1 MSEDADPESKTEDPT
16 EKRLRDAEEKGNIAR
31 SQEIGHWF
39 TFLAAIIGLWMLSDP
54 VTRQL
59 VASNLVFFEAPHR
72 IDMNA
77 PNLTRVAMD
86 MAVSIS
92 AVLLPLL
99 GLFALFGLIG
109 NVVQNPPQISAERLM
124 PKFDKINP
132 FSGFKRIFSAASVVE
147 FIKNIVKICVIGALL
162 TYLILPELDS
172 LETLVALDVSM
183 MLSYTM
189 RIVFKLVGAMLAIM
203 FVVSVG
209 DYLYQRY
216 NYIKKLRMTKQEL
229 KDEYKESEG
238 DPHIKARLRQLRMQR
253 VRQRMMTAVPE
264 ASVVVTN
271 PTHYA
276 VALKYELGKMDA
288 PTVTAKGADL
298 IAKRI
303 REIATE
309 HEVPIVENVTLARAL
324 FLVEIDD
331 PIPVEHYKAVAEV
344 ISYVMKLKNGG
355 NG

>member
-16 EKRLRDAEEKGNIAR
+16 EKRLRDAAEKGQIAR

-39 TFLAAIIGLWMLSDP
+39 TFLAALIAMWMLGDALARRYAAS
-54 VTRQL
+54 VT
-59 VASNLVFFEAPHR
+59 VFFEAPHR
-72 IDMNA
+72 IPMDA
-77 PNLTRVAMD
+77 SHLTSVAMD
-86 MAVSIS
+86 MVVTLSL
-92 AVLLPLL
+92 VLLPIL
-99 GLFALFGLIG
+99 GLFAIFGLVG
-109 NVVQNPPQISAERLM
+109 NFAQNPPQLSVERLI
-124 PKFDKINP
+124 PKFDKLNP
-132 FSGFKRIFSAASVVE
+132 LTGLKRLFSASTVVE
-147 FIKNIVKICVIGALL
+147 FVKNLIKISVIGILL
-162 TYLILPELDS
+162 TYLIIPELDT
-172 LETLVALDVSM
+172 LETLVALDVTQ
-183 MLSYTM
+183 MLPHTM

-203 FVVSVG
+203 FVVSIA

-216 NYIKKLRMTKQEL
+216 NFMKQLRMTKQEL

-253 VRQRMMTAVPE
+253 VRQRMMQAVPE

-276 VALKYELGKMDA
+276 VALKYELGKMEA
-288 PTVTAKGADL
+288 PIVTAKGADL

-309 HEVPIVENVTLARAL
+309 HEVPIVENVALARAL

-331 PIPVEHYKAVAEV
+331 PIPVEHYKTVADV
-344 ISYVMKLKNGG
+344 ISYVMKLKDK
-355 NG
+355 

>member
-1 MSEDADPESKTEDPT
+1 MSEDADPESKTEEPT

-39 TFLAAIIGLWMLSDP
+39 TFLAAIIGIWMLSEP
-54 VTRQL
+54 VARRL
-59 VASNLVFFEAPHR
+59 LSSNLVFFEAPHR
-72 IDMNA
+72 IDMNG
-77 PNLTRVAMD
+77 PHLTRLAMD
-86 MAVSIS
+86 LMLSIS
-92 AVLLPLL
+92 MVLLPLL
-99 GLFALFGLIG
+99 ALFAIFGLIG
-109 NVVQNPPQISAERLM
+109 NVVQNPPQVSVERIM
-124 PKFDKINP
+124 PKFDKLNP
-132 FSGFKRIFSAASVVE
+132 LNGLKRMFSAASVVE
-147 FIKNIVKICVIGALL
+147 FVKNIIKICVIGALL
-162 TYLILPELDS
+162 TYLILPELDT
-172 LETLVALDVSM
+172 LETLIALDLSN

-216 NYIKKLRMTKQEL
+216 NYMKNLRMTKQEL

-253 VRQRMMTAVPE
+253 VRQRMMSAVPE

-271 PTHYA
+271 PTHFA
-276 VALKYELGKMDA
+276 VALKYELGQMDA
-288 PTVTAKGADL
+288 PVVTAKGADL

-309 HEVPIVENVTLARAL
+309 HEVPIVENVSLARAL
-324 FLVEIDD
+324 YLVEIDH
-331 PIPVEHYKAVAEV
+331 PIPVEHYKAVADV
-344 ISYVMKLKNGG
+344 ISYVMKLKGEGG
-355 NG
+355 R